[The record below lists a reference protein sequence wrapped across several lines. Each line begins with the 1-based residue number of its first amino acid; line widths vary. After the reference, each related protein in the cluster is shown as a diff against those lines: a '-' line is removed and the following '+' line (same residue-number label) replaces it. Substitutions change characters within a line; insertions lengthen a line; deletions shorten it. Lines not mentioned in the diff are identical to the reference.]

1 MTLVRTRH
9 REVVLE
15 REQSGSLTF
24 VKYLLPTLFLGL
36 LILGTYILNVKT
48 SQLSYELSQFRKNLS
63 NIQQQ
68 QEVLDIQITKL
79 FIGRDVIN

>member
-15 REQSGSLTF
+15 RERSGSFAL
-24 VKYLLPTLFLGL
+24 VKYVLPGVFLGL

-48 SQLSYELSQFRKNLS
+48 SQISYELSQFRKNLS
-63 NIQQQ
+63 SIQQQ

>member
-15 REQSGSLTF
+15 REHSGSLTLI
-24 VKYLLPTLFLGL
+24 KYLLPILFLGL
-36 LILGTYILNVKT
+36 LVLGTYILNVRT
-48 SQLSYELSQFRKNLS
+48 SQISQELSQFRKNLS
-63 NIQQQ
+63 SIQQQ
-68 QEVLDIQITKL
+68 HEVLDIQITKL